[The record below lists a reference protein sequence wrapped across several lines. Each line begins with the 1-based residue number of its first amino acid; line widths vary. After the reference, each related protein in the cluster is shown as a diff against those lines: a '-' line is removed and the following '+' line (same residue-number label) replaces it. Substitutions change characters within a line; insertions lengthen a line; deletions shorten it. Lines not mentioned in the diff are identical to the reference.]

1 VQLLAY
7 DSQLQ
12 RTHAPSDYRA
22 PLQQAPNAT
31 MQHAPLQHAIMQ
43 QCDDAAVQQCSSAT
57 MQPTA

>member
-22 PLQQAPNAT
+22 PLQQAP
-31 MQHAPLQHAIMQ
+31 MQRCNMHRCNMQ
-43 QCDDAAVQQCSSAT
+43 
-57 MQPTA
+57 